1 MEHQAKLGRRAERKR
16 KRSEQNG
23 AAAGTVDTKPPCD
36 SGQADKITP
45 CDQCLTRKKKL
56 AELTAAINNWDEKLA
71 EANDKIEEL
80 QVELAEANDKI
91 EELQKAAP
99 VCVACASKTPMCL
112 ICLVERADIACDPCG
127 HLCYCQN
134 CKKVSNCLQCR
145 QPTDKYLRIYIQSP

>member
-45 CDQCLTRKKKL
+45 CDQCLKRKDQLYNAREVL
-56 AELTAAINNWDEKLA
+56 AAQYAT
-71 EANDKIEEL
+71 IEDLE
-80 QVELAEANDKI
+80 QKLAEANDKI

-99 VCVACASKTPMCL
+99 VCVACASTTPMCL
-112 ICLVERADIACDPCG
+112 IWMTERADIACDPCG
-127 HLCYCQN
+127 HLCYCQE
-134 CKKVSNCLQCR
+134 CKKFSNCPQCR
-145 QPTDKYLRIYIQSP
+145 QPTDKYLRIYTQSP